1 MPTSILFLTSSLISF
16 AMNFKIEFSIPKPF
30 SPAKA
35 SPEKF
40 LLKLFFSL
48 AFFLLNQLEIILKIA
63 LKLANLN

>member
-35 SPEKF
+35 SPENFTKT
-40 LLKLFFSL
+40 LFSL